1 MHLRTFAHRQLFI
14 VRAGRGMALVC
25 TLDTVDAHRGGGG
38 AMTKSNIL
46 VGLVDDHAMM
56 RAGLAAYVRSLRG
69 FELVFEASSA
79 EAALYH
85 MRESKVQLLLTDI
98 LLPAMSGIDL
108 TRAVRA
114 EFPQTRIL
122 MFTGFDTPAAMCAA
136 REAGAH
142 GLISKMS
149 VTKDLSD
156 AITTVG
162 KGGEFWPA
170 DPAAPTVD
178 EPRAPGLTPS
188 AMFRPRSAMLSIREK
203 EVFRMIGRGLSS
215 KQIAEAL
222 GLSIRTIDVH
232 RANIKRK
239 LGTRT
244 TSEMLKY
251 AVLANDLDP
260 IEIPVI
266 AKAPKSA

>member
-1 MHLRTFAHRQLFI
+1 MSKT
-14 VRAGRGMALVC
+14 
-25 TLDTVDAHRGGGG
+25 
-38 AMTKSNIL
+38 NIL
-46 VGLVDDHAMM
+46 IGLVDDHAMM

-69 FELVFEASSA
+69 FELMFEASSA

-85 MRESKVQLLLTDI
+85 MRESRVDLLLTDI

-108 TRAVRA
+108 ARNVRN

-122 MFTGFDTPAAMCAA
+122 MLTGFDTPAAVCAA
-136 REAGAH
+136 REAGAQ

-149 VTKDLSD
+149 VTRNLSD
-156 AITTVG
+156 AINAVA
-162 KGGEFWPA
+162 KGQEFWPEN
-170 DPAAPTVD
+170 PAANDGADEGRTPTS
-178 EPRAPGLTPS
+178 S

-215 KQIAEAL
+215 KQIAETL
-222 GLSIRTIDVH
+222 GLSIRTVDVH

-260 IEIPVI
+260 INLPDVP
-266 AKAPKSA
+266 PKKKTG

>member
-1 MHLRTFAHRQLFI
+1 M
-14 VRAGRGMALVC
+14 V
-25 TLDTVDAHRGGGG
+25 
-38 AMTKSNIL
+38 KPNIL
-46 VGLVDDHAMM
+46 VGVVDDHAMM
-56 RAGLAAYVRSLRG
+56 RAGLAAYVRSLKG
-69 FELVFEASSA
+69 YELMFEASSA

-85 MRESKVQLLLTDI
+85 LRETPVNLLLTDI

-114 EFPQTRIL
+114 EFPETRIL
-122 MFTGFDTPAAMCAA
+122 MFTGFDTPAAMVAA

-149 VTKDLSD
+149 VTKDLTD
-156 AITTVG
+156 AITGVA
-162 KGGEFWPA
+162 KGGEFWPMN
-170 DPAAPTVD
+170 PAGGSEAEPT
-178 EPRAPGLTPS
+178 RNPS
-188 AMFRPRSAMLSIREK
+188 SSTAMFRPRSAMLSVREK
-203 EVFRMIGRGLSS
+203 EVFRLIGRGLSS
-215 KQIAEAL
+215 KQIADAL
-222 GLSIRTIDVH
+222 GLSIRTVDVH

-260 IEIPVI
+260 IEIPTAVN
-266 AKAPKSA
+266 AKRS